1 MKILRFFISRELW
14 IGVAGSIIATIII
27 TYWNRIPFYGI
38 MQMFTIDYIKAI
50 LVQPI
55 PLYAILIAVLAVSI
69 IVFLIHI
76 HHQPN
81 FLKETTMKM
90 GGFMWHWRWSY
101 DKKESDYDMADFLPL
116 CPKCGQELR
125 MGMGEHTHSCVNGH
139 SYNIQRY
146 FELKSQ
152 IKSTL
157 MSKYPKEADLIAV
170 DQLIG

>member
-1 MKILRFFISRELW
+1 MNQFDVIDAKYPLR
-14 IGVAGSIIATIII
+14 GII
-27 TYWNRIPFYGI
+27 
-38 MQMFTIDYIKAI
+38 
-50 LVQPI
+50 
-55 PLYAILIAVLAVSI
+55 
-69 IVFLIHI
+69 
-76 HHQPN
+76 
-81 FLKETTMKM
+81 
-90 GGFMWHWRWSY
+90 
-101 DKKESDYDMADFLPL
+101 

-157 MSKYPKEADLIAV
+157 RNKYPKEADLISV